1 MSSPTFAPPST
12 NNPSK
17 MEGTAHKRRIAL
29 LGSTGSMGMQS
40 LEVIAQY
47 PDLLQLE
54 VIAANSSADLLIQQ
68 ARQFKPNIVVVV
80 QEAAYKVVKEALADE
95 DVKVFFGEQ
104 SLCDV
109 CEMECVDM
117 VLSCIV
123 GVAGLRP
130 VYHAIECGKLI
141 ALANKETLVVAGELM
156 TRKAREMQ
164 TAIYPVDSEHSAI
177 FQALAGEQ
185 HQSIEKLI
193 ITASGGPFR
202 GWTRAQLEEVT
213 LTKALQH
220 PNWSMGPKVTI
231 DSSTLMNKGLEVIE
245 AKWLFN
251 IPIDRIET
259 VVHPQSIIHSLV
271 QFHDGSIKAQLGLP
285 DMKLPIQ
292 YAITYPFRLE
302 NKFPRF
308 DFAKYPQ
315 LSFEQPNREL
325 FPCLDIAYRASRQGG
340 NMPCVMNAANEVA
353 VQWFL
358 QEKIRY
364 VDIPRV
370 IEHALAHADFCI
382 PTSVDEYLAVDKET
396 KDRLL
401 ASQPFCS

>member
-1 MSSPTFAPPST
+1 MNEP
-12 NNPSK
+12 
-17 MEGTAHKRRIAL
+17 AHKRRIAL
-29 LGSTGSMGMQS
+29 LGSTGSMGVQS
-40 LEVIAQY
+40 LEVIEQY

-54 VIAANSSADLLIQQ
+54 VIAANSSADLLIEQ
-68 ARQFKPNIVVVV
+68 ARRYKPNIVVVV
-80 QEAAYKVVKEALADE
+80 QEAAYRVVKEALADE
-95 DVKVFFGEQ
+95 DVKVFCGEQ

-164 TAIYPVDSEHSAI
+164 TFIYPVDSEHSAI
-177 FQALAGEQ
+177 FQTLAGE
-185 HQSIEKLI
+185 HHNAIEKLI

-202 GWTRAQLEEVT
+202 GYTREQLEQVT
-213 LTKALQH
+213 LAKALRH
-220 PNWSMGPKVTI
+220 PNWQMGPKVTI

-245 AKWLFN
+245 AKWLFD
-251 IPIDRIET
+251 IPLERIET
-259 VVHPQSIIHSLV
+259 VVHPQSIVHSLV

-308 DFAKYPQ
+308 DFSKYPQ
-315 LSFEQPNREL
+315 LTFEQPDRTL
-325 FPCLDIAYRASRQGG
+325 FPCLDIAYRASAQGG

-364 VDIPRV
+364 VEIPRV
-370 IEHALAHADFCI
+370 IEEALAKADFCK
-382 PTSVDEYLAVDKET
+382 PASVDEYLEVDRET
-396 KDRLL
+396 KARLMATKPL
-401 ASQPFCS
+401 

>member
-1 MSSPTFAPPST
+1 MSLPTFVPPST
-12 NNPSK
+12 NMSGK
-17 MEGTAHKRRIAL
+17 MEETAHKRRIAL
-29 LGSTGSMGMQS
+29 LGSTGSMGVQS

-54 VIAANSSADLLIQQ
+54 VIAANSSADLLIRQ

-95 DVKVFFGEQ
+95 DVKVFCGEQ

-130 VYHAIECGKLI
+130 IYHAIECGKLI

-156 TRKAREMQ
+156 TRKVQEMQ

-177 FQALAGEQ
+177 FQALAGER
-185 HQSIEKLI
+185 HQTIEKLI

-202 GWTRAQLEEVT
+202 GCTRSQLEEVT
-213 LTKALQH
+213 LARALQH
-220 PNWSMGPKVTI
+220 PNWHMGPKVTI

-245 AKWLFN
+245 AKWLFH
-251 IPIDRIET
+251 ISIERIET
-259 VVHPQSIIHSLV
+259 VVHPQSVIHSLV
-271 QFHDGSIKAQLGLP
+271 QFHDGSIKAQLGIP

-292 YAITYPFRLE
+292 YAITYPLRLE
-302 NKFPRF
+302 NNFPRF
-308 DFAKYPQ
+308 DFIQYPQ
-315 LSFEQPNREL
+315 LTFEQPDHEL
-325 FPCLDIAYRASRQGG
+325 FPCLDIAYRASKQGG

-370 IEHALAHADFCI
+370 IEHALDHADFCT
-382 PTSVDEYLAVDKET
+382 PKSVDEYLAVDKET
-396 KDRLL
+396 KERLL
-401 ASQPFCS
+401 ATQPFHC

>member
-1 MSSPTFAPPST
+1 MNEP
-12 NNPSK
+12 
-17 MEGTAHKRRIAL
+17 AHKRRIAL
-29 LGSTGSMGMQS
+29 LGSTGSMGVQS
-40 LEVIAQY
+40 LEVIEQY

-54 VIAANSSADLLIQQ
+54 VIAANSSADLLIEQ
-68 ARQFKPNIVVVV
+68 ARRYKPNIVVVV
-80 QEAAYKVVKEALADE
+80 QEAAYRVVKEALADE
-95 DVKVFFGEQ
+95 DVKVFCGEQ

-164 TAIYPVDSEHSAI
+164 TFIYPVDSEHSAI
-177 FQALAGEQ
+177 FQALAGE
-185 HQSIEKLI
+185 HHNAIEKLI

-202 GWTRAQLEEVT
+202 GYTREQLEQVT
-213 LTKALQH
+213 LAKALRH
-220 PNWSMGPKVTI
+220 PNWQMGPKVTI

-245 AKWLFN
+245 AKWLFD
-251 IPIDRIET
+251 IPLERIET
-259 VVHPQSIIHSLV
+259 VVHPQSIVHSLV

-308 DFAKYPQ
+308 DFSKYPQ
-315 LSFEQPNREL
+315 LTFEQPDRTL
-325 FPCLDIAYRASRQGG
+325 FPCLDIAYRASAQGG

-364 VDIPRV
+364 VEIPRV
-370 IEHALAHADFCI
+370 IEEALAKADFCK
-382 PTSVDEYLAVDKET
+382 PASVDEYLEVDRET
-396 KDRLL
+396 KARLMATKPL
-401 ASQPFCS
+401 